1 MLYAAIDLG
10 GTKIAGAL
18 GHPDGTLVAQ
28 RTIPTEADG
37 GPDHVI
43 SRILSLLR
51 DLGDSPAALGVGVP
65 GLVDRS
71 SGDVLFLPNLA
82 TQWRGVPLARRLQA
96 ELGIPVRVLND
107 ARAATL
113 GEFRFGHS
121 APNMLLYT
129 LGTGIGGGVL
139 VDGKLRLGPL
149 GAAGEL
155 GHQVIEPDGPPC
167 SCGSR
172 GCLETL
178 ASGPALARAGTALLG
193 RPVTVAEMVELP
205 QCRPVFTRAGQYLGL
220 SAANMISALHPELIV
235 YGGGLSA
242 LGDLLLGPIRTTIE
256 ERVRMFPPAGI
267 RLERSALGDR
277 AGLLGALAL
286 AALDLS

>member
-18 GHPDGTLVAQ
+18 GHADGTLTAQ
-28 RTIPTEADG
+28 QTIPTEADL
-37 GPDHVI
+37 GPTHVI
-43 SRILSLLR
+43 ARIVALVR
-51 DLGDSPAALGVGVP
+51 ALGPAPDALGIGVP
-65 GLVDRS
+65 GLVDRA

-82 TQWRGVPLARRLQA
+82 TQWRGIPLARLLAA

-121 APNMLLYT
+121 APNMALFT
-129 LGTGIGGGVL
+129 LGTGVGGGVII
-139 VDGKLRLGPL
+139 DGQLRLGPL

-155 GHQVIEPDGPPC
+155 GHQTIEPFGPPC
-167 SCGSR
+167 TCGSR

-178 ASGPALARAGTALLG
+178 ISGPALARAGSALLG
-193 RPVTVAEMVELP
+193 RSVTVAEMALLP
-205 QCRPVFTRAGQYLGL
+205 ACRPIFARAAEYLGI
-220 SAANMISALHPELIV
+220 ATANVISTLHPDLIV

-242 LGDLLLGPIRTTIE
+242 LSELLLDPLPAIVAD
-256 ERVRMFPPAGI
+256 RVRMFPPQNI
-267 RLERSALGDR
+267 RLERSALGDQ

-286 AALDLS
+286 AALELS

>member
-28 RTIPTEADG
+28 RTILTEADG

-43 SRILSLLR
+43 SRILSVRR
-51 DLGDSPAALGVGVP
+51 DPAIPPGAEGGGVP
-65 GLVDRS
+65 SLVDRS
-71 SGDVLFLPNLA
+71 NGDVLFFPNLA

-129 LGTGIGGGVL
+129 LGTGIGGGVIL
-139 VDGKLRLGPL
+139 DGKLRLGPL

-193 RPVTVAEMVELP
+193 RSVTVAEMVELP

-220 SAANMISALHPELIV
+220 SAANMIRALHPELIV

-242 LGDLLLGPIRTTIE
+242 LSDLLLGPIRTTIE

-267 RLERSALGDR
+267 RLECSALGDQ

>member
-18 GHPDGTLVAQ
+18 GRADGTLVAG
-28 RTIPTEADG
+28 RTIPTEAEG

-43 SRILSLLR
+43 ARIVSLVR
-51 DLGDSPAALGVGVP
+51 EFGGSPLALGIGVP

-82 TQWRGVPLARRLQA
+82 SQWRGVPLASRLQA

-129 LGTGIGGGVL
+129 LGTGIGGGVII
-139 VDGKLRLGPL
+139 DGKLRLGPL

-155 GHQVIEPDGPPC
+155 GHQAIEPDGPPC
-167 SCGSR
+167 TCGSR

-193 RPVTVAEMVELP
+193 RSVTVAEMVELP
-205 QCRPVFTRAGQYLGL
+205 ECRPLFTRAGQYLGL
-220 SAANMISALHPELIV
+220 AAANMISALHPELIV
-235 YGGGLSA
+235 YGGGLST
-242 LGDLLLGPIRTTIE
+242 LGDLLLGPIETTIA
-256 ERVRMFPPAGI
+256 ERVRMFPSAGL
-267 RLERSALGDR
+267 RLERSALGDQG
-277 AGLLGALAL
+277 GLLGALAL

>member
-18 GHPDGTLVAQ
+18 GYPDGTLVAQ
-28 RTIPTEADG
+28 RTIPTEAER
-37 GPDHVI
+37 GPEHVI
-43 SRILSLLR
+43 SRIVSLLR
-51 DLGDSPAALGVGVP
+51 DFGSSPAALGVGVP

-82 TQWRGVPLARRLQA
+82 TQWRGVPLARRLHA
-96 ELGIPVRVLND
+96 SLHIPVRVLND

-129 LGTGIGGGVL
+129 LGTGIGGGVII
-139 VDGKLRLGPL
+139 DGKLRLGPL

-167 SCGSR
+167 TCGGH

-178 ASGPALARAGTALLG
+178 ASGPALARAGSALLA
-193 RPVTVAEMVELP
+193 RPVTVAEMVGLP
-205 QCRPVFTRAGQYLGL
+205 ECRPLFTLAGQYLGL
-220 SAANMISALHPELIV
+220 AAANMISALHPDLIV

-242 LGDLLLGPIRTTIE
+242 LGDLLLGPIESTIA

-267 RLERSALGDR
+267 RLERSALGDQ

>member
-18 GHPDGTLVAQ
+18 GQADGVLVAEQ
-28 RTIPTEADG
+28 TIPTEADG

-43 SRILSLLR
+43 NRIAGLVRSL
-51 DLGDSPAALGVGVP
+51 GGSPAALGIGVP

-71 SGDVLFLPNLA
+71 AGDVLFLPNLA
-82 TQWRGVPLARRLQA
+82 TQWRGVPLARRLAA
-96 ELGIPVRVLND
+96 ELGIPVHILND

-129 LGTGIGGGVL
+129 LGTGVGGGVV
-139 VDGKLRLGPL
+139 VDGRLRLGPF

-155 GHQVIEPDGPPC
+155 GHQAIEPNGELC
-167 SCGSR
+167 NCGSR

-178 ASGPALARAGTALLG
+178 VSGPALARAGAALLG
-193 RPVTVAEMVELP
+193 RPVTVAEMAALP
-205 QCRPVFTRAGQYLGL
+205 QCQPLFARAGESLGI
-220 SAANMISALHPELIV
+220 AVANMISALHPDLV
-235 YGGGLSA
+235 VFGGGLSS
-242 LGDLLLGPIRTTIE
+242 LGDLLLGPVRPTVAA
-256 ERVRMFPPAGI
+256 RVRMFPPGAV
-267 RLERSALGDR
+267 RLERSALGEK
-277 AGLLGALAL
+277 AGVLGALAL
-286 AALDLS
+286 ASLDLT

>member
-18 GHPDGTLVAQ
+18 GRADGSLVVG
-28 RTIPTEADG
+28 RTIATEADG
-37 GPDHVI
+37 GPEHVI
-43 SRILSLLR
+43 ARIVSLVR
-51 DLGDSPAALGVGVP
+51 EFGGSPLALGIGVP
-65 GLVDRS
+65 GLVERS
-71 SGDVLFLPNLA
+71 SGDILFLPNLA
-82 TQWRGVPLARRLQA
+82 TQWRGVPLAGRLRA

-121 APNMLLYT
+121 APNMVLYT
-129 LGTGIGGGVL
+129 LGTGIGGGVV

-155 GHQVIEPDGPPC
+155 GHQVIEPDGLAC
-167 SCGSR
+167 TCGSR

-205 QCRPVFTRAGQYLGL
+205 ECRPIFTRAGEYLGIA
-220 SAANMISALHPELIV
+220 AANMISALHPELIV

-242 LGDLLLGPIRTTIE
+242 LGDLLLGPIKTTIA
-256 ERVRMFPPAGI
+256 ERVRMFPPSGI
-267 RLERSALGDR
+267 RLERSALGDQ
-277 AGLLGALAL
+277 AGVLGALAL

>member
-1 MLYAAIDLG
+1 MLYAAVDLG
-10 GTKIAGAL
+10 GTKIAGAV
-18 GHPDGTLVAQ
+18 GTPDGALLAE

-43 SRILSLLR
+43 DRIAALVR
-51 DLGDSPAALGVGVP
+51 GFGGSPAALGIGVP
-65 GLVDRS
+65 GLVDRAT
-71 SGDVLFLPNLA
+71 GEVLFLPNLA
-82 TQWRGVPLARRLQA
+82 TQWRGVPLARRLAA

-129 LGTGIGGGVL
+129 LGTGVGGGVI
-139 VDGKLRLGPL
+139 VDGRLRLGPL

-155 GHQVIEPDGPPC
+155 GHQTMNPDGERC
-167 SCGSR
+167 NCGSR
-172 GCLETL
+172 GCLETIV
-178 ASGPALARAGTALLG
+178 SGPALARAGAALLG
-193 RPVTVAEMVELP
+193 RPVTVAEMAALP
-205 QCRPVFTRAGQYLGL
+205 ECRPIFTRAGESLGI
-220 SAANMISALHPELIV
+220 AVANMISALHPELV
-235 YGGGLSA
+235 VFGGGLSA
-242 LGDLLLGPIRTTIE
+242 LGDLLLGPVRPTVAA
-256 ERVRMFPPAGI
+256 RVRMFPADGV

-286 AALDLS
+286 ASLDLT

>member
-18 GHPDGTLVAQ
+18 GYSDGTLVAQ
-28 RTIPTEADG
+28 RTIPTEAEH
-37 GPDHVI
+37 GPEHVI
-43 SRILSLLR
+43 ARIVSLLR
-51 DLGDSPAALGVGVP
+51 EFGNSPAALGVGVP

-82 TQWRGVPLARRLQA
+82 TQWRGVPLARSLHASLR
-96 ELGIPVRVLND
+96 IPVRVLND

-129 LGTGIGGGVL
+129 LGTGIGGGVII
-139 VDGKLRLGPL
+139 DGKLRLGPL

-167 SCGSR
+167 TCGSR

-178 ASGPALARAGTALLG
+178 ASGPALARAGSALLA
-193 RPVTVAEMVELP
+193 RPVTVAEMVGLP
-205 QCRPVFTRAGQYLGL
+205 ECRPLFTRAGQYLGIA
-220 SAANMISALHPELIV
+220 AANMISALHPNLIV

-242 LGDLLLGPIRTTIE
+242 LGDLLLGPIESTIA
-256 ERVRMFPPAGI
+256 ERVRMFPPTGI
-267 RLERSALGDR
+267 RLECSALGDQ

>member
-1 MLYAAIDLG
+1 MLYAAVDLG
-10 GTKIAGAL
+10 GTKIAGAV
-18 GHPDGTLVAQ
+18 GTPDGALLAE

-43 SRILSLLR
+43 DRIAALVR
-51 DLGDSPAALGVGVP
+51 GFGGSPAALGIGVP
-65 GLVDRS
+65 GLVDRAT
-71 SGDVLFLPNLA
+71 GEVLFLPNLA
-82 TQWRGVPLARRLQA
+82 TQWRGVPLARRLAA

-129 LGTGIGGGVL
+129 LGTGVGGGVI
-139 VDGKLRLGPL
+139 VDGRLRLGPL

-155 GHQVIEPDGPPC
+155 GHQTMNPDGERC
-167 SCGSR
+167 NCGSR
-172 GCLETL
+172 GCLETIV
-178 ASGPALARAGTALLG
+178 SGPALARAGAALLG
-193 RPVTVAEMVELP
+193 RPVTVAEMAALP
-205 QCRPVFTRAGQYLGL
+205 ECRPIFTRAGESLGL
-220 SAANMISALHPELIV
+220 AVANMISALHPELV
-235 YGGGLSA
+235 VFGGGLSA
-242 LGDLLLGPIRTTIE
+242 LGDLLLGPVRPTVAA
-256 ERVRMFPPAGI
+256 RVRMFPADGV

-286 AALDLS
+286 ASLDLT

>member
-1 MLYAAIDLG
+1 
-10 GTKIAGAL
+10 
-18 GHPDGTLVAQ
+18 
-28 RTIPTEADG
+28 
-37 GPDHVI
+37 
-43 SRILSLLR
+43 
-51 DLGDSPAALGVGVP
+51 
-65 GLVDRS
+65 
-71 SGDVLFLPNLA
+71 
-82 TQWRGVPLARRLQA
+82 
-96 ELGIPVRVLND
+96 
-107 ARAATL
+107 
-113 GEFRFGHS
+113 
-121 APNMLLYT
+121 MLLYT
-129 LGTGIGGGVL
+129 LGTGIGGGVIL
-139 VDGKLRLGPL
+139 DGKLRLGPL

-193 RPVTVAEMVELP
+193 RSVTVAEMVELP

-242 LGDLLLGPIRTTIE
+242 LSDLLLGPIRTTIE

-267 RLERSALGDR
+267 RLECSALGDQ